1 MHPTER
7 EGIKPMSKGTP
18 NRVVRIDD
26 DLWTR
31 MEFQVMS
38 LRIHSKRVKWDQSE
52 FIRVAC
58 EEKLDKMRRSRESKR
73 K

>member
-1 MHPTER
+1 
-7 EGIKPMSKGTP
+7 MSAGTP

-31 MEFQVMS
+31 IEFQVIS
-38 LRIHSKRVKWDQSE
+38 LKYWSKRRKWDHSE
-52 FIRVAC
+52 FLRQAA
-58 EEKLDKMRRSRESKR
+58 EEKLAKMRRSRESKR